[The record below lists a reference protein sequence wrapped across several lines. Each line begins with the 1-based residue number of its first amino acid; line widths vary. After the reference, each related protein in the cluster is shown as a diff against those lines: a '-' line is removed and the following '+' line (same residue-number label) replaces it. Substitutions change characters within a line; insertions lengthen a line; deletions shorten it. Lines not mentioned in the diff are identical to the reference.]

1 MLVAVAL
8 NAAPAGAASAK
19 GTPILIGDICSCTG
33 PLAST
38 ALLSTPVANAWVS
51 WVNAHGGLNGH
62 PVQLFFVDD
71 LTNPGTSITDAAK
84 MIQSDHVA
92 AIFDNSNVD
101 SAWLSQAVSA
111 GVPVIGG
118 VNSDLGFTSPD
129 MFPPGAT
136 LNYGIADE
144 DLPAV
149 KAGVKTEAI
158 LYCVEAA
165 ACANTTH
172 TAGLIGSRA
181 GIKVVYTVGIS
192 YSAPSF
198 AAQCLAAKQSG
209 AQSLETADAAV
220 IVQKAADNC
229 ALQGWHPVE
238 VTNTSELANPDAA
251 DPNFATMTASSN
263 NIPWFVHNAATKDF
277 YSAIGQYAPSVQ
289 TNPNFGEEVIF
300 QWANGVLL
308 QHAIKAAAPSASA
321 NVTAAVIKK
330 GLYHLPAGDTL
341 GGLTAQPM
349 HFTKGVPANFSCA
362 FFIGVKAS
370 QFIWSNNHKALCAPL
385 MAPGHAEGGPLLKK
399 K

>member
-1 MLVAVAL
+1 MLVAVAT
-8 NAAPAGAASAK
+8 NAGASAK
-19 GTPILIGDICSCTG
+19 GTTIALGDLCSCTG

-38 ALLSTPVANAWVS
+38 EDLTTPVAQAWVS
-51 WVNAHGGLNGH
+51 WVNSHGGLNGH

-71 LTNPGTSITDAAK
+71 LTNPGDSITDTEK
-84 MIQSDHVA
+84 LIDNDHVA
-92 AIFDNSNVD
+92 AIFDNSEVD

-129 MFPPGAT
+129 IFPPGAT

-149 KAGVKTEAI
+149 KAGIKSEAI

-172 TAGLIGSRA
+172 TAGTIGARD
-181 GIKVVYTVGIS
+181 GIKVIYTVGIS
-192 YSAPSF
+192 YSAPTF

-209 AQSLETADAAV
+209 AQSLETADAAA
-220 IVQKAADNC
+220 IVQKVADNC
-229 ALQGWHPVE
+229 AAQGWHPVE
-238 VTNTSELANPDAA
+238 VTNTSELANPDAT

-263 NIPWFVHNAATKDF
+263 NIPWFVHDAATKDF
-277 YSAIGQYAPSVQ
+277 YAALDKYPPSVQ

-300 QWANGVLL
+300 QWANGVLV
-308 QHAIKAAAPSASA
+308 QDAITAAATSSGTKITPALM
-321 NVTAAVIKK
+321 KK

-349 HFTKGVPANFSCA
+349 HFTKGVAANFSCA
-362 FFIGVKAS
+362 FFIGVKN
-370 QFIWSNNHKALCAPL
+370 QKFYWSNDKKALCADL
-385 MAPGHAEGGPLLKK
+385 MAPGHAEGGPLLKPLRT
-399 K
+399 